1 MPLTLEAIE
10 IEVLNLPAVDRSHLL
25 DRLITSLE
33 VDTAIQEAW
42 ELEAE
47 RRDSEI
53 DEGKVQA
60 VSGTD
65 LLARLR
71 AQLQ

>member
-10 IEVLNLPAVDRSHLL
+10 IEVLNLPAMDRSHLL
-25 DRLITSLE
+25 DRLINSLE
-33 VDTAIQEAW
+33 ADTAIQEAW

-47 RRDSEI
+47 RRDREI

-60 VSGTD
+60 VSGAD
-65 LLARLR
+65 LLARLH